1 MDFNSQL
8 DNGVYNRF
16 VENSPKNNEDGEKA
30 QEELISNESVV
41 SSARDDE
48 DLNLRNLEILLSEG
62 QQKRNAAAANLLSD
76 DTCVSNYSFVVEE
89 ETVAEVVRFGYPREY
104 VVQSLLA
111 NEANYC
117 TASYY
122 LLNQDQNY

>member
-1 MDFNSQL
+1 MSRAAGQRCLLKSWCCGWGDRYVKLTESKALRSYGTYRYEMDFNSQL

-62 QQKRNAAAANLLSD
+62 
-76 DTCVSNYSFVVEE
+76 
-89 ETVAEVVRFGYPREY
+89 
-104 VVQSLLA
+104 
-111 NEANYC
+111 
-117 TASYY
+117 
-122 LLNQDQNY
+122 

>member
-1 MDFNSQL
+1 MSREVGQRCLPKSWCCGWDDRYVKWTESKALRSYGTYRYEMDFNSQL

-62 QQKRNAAAANLLSD
+62 
-76 DTCVSNYSFVVEE
+76 
-89 ETVAEVVRFGYPREY
+89 
-104 VVQSLLA
+104 
-111 NEANYC
+111 
-117 TASYY
+117 
-122 LLNQDQNY
+122 